1 MEGRVH
7 IVRHVE
13 LPFGLTLRLAVQAVL
28 ALAVAAALAGTIFLL
43 VRSGSAGEGIELV
56 VLSPTATQVVVF
68 KVYVTG
74 AVRNPGV
81 YEVKAGD
88 RLAEVL
94 AAAGGP
100 TEGADLIAVNLAARV
115 RDEEHR
121 HVPKVGEAVEVAGG
135 ADGPSGVVSA
145 SGRLDINTATADEL
159 VALPGI
165 GQVRAQ
171 AIIRYRDANGPFA
184 RVEDLLEV
192 EGIGP
197 ATLEAIRDL
206 IEVR

>member
-1 MEGRVH
+1 M
-7 IVRHVE
+7 E
-13 LPFGLTLRLAVQAVL
+13 LPFGLTLRIAVQAVL
-28 ALAVAAALAGTIFLL
+28 GLAVAAALGGAIFLL
-43 VRSGSAGEGIELV
+43 VRSGSAGESIELV
-56 VLSPTATQVVVF
+56 VPSPTATQVVVL

-74 AVRNPGV
+74 AVLNPGV
-81 YEVKAGD
+81 YEIQAGD

-100 TEGADLIAVNLAARV
+100 AADADLDAVNLAARV
-115 RDEEHR
+115 RDEEHW
-121 HVPKVGEAVEVAGG
+121 HIPKVGETTGEASGSEQ
-135 ADGPSGVVSA
+135 PSGVVS
-145 SGRLDINTATADEL
+145 SGGRLDINTATAEEL

-165 GQVRAQ
+165 GQVGAE
-171 AIIRYRDANGPFA
+171 AIVRYRSATGPFT

-197 ATLEAIRDL
+197 TTLENIRDL